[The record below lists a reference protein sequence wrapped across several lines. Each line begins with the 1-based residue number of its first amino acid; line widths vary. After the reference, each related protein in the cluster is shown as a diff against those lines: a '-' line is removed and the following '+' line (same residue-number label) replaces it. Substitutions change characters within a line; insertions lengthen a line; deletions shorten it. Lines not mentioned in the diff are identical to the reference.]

1 MTAPLTTA
9 SVSSDMR
16 IRLHL
21 PRADFALEVDLCLP
35 GHGISVLFGAS
46 GSGKTSL
53 LRCVA
58 GLERA
63 SHASVALGA
72 EQWQDDIKGV
82 FLPPWRRPLG
92 YVFQEASLFD
102 HLNVRDNLQFGLRR
116 TQSSSGEAVLQAAI
130 TLLGIGD
137 LLGRRTNQLS
147 GGERQ
152 RVAIA
157 RALATQP
164 RLLLL
169 DEPLAALDHAR
180 RQEVLPWLER
190 LRDQLKIPMLYVTH
204 SLDEV
209 ARLADTLVLL
219 ERGQVR
225 ACGPVAEVL
234 AGGGVLG
241 LAASDV
247 LGEGLGALLHA
258 TLAERDLRWQ
268 LARMDFAGGS
278 LWLRDTGM
286 ELGQSVRL
294 RVLARDVSISLE
306 QPRQSSIQNL
316 LLCVVVALEPD
327 GHPSQQRVRLQCGD
341 AKLVARITARAV
353 NALAL
358 APGRSVWAQV
368 KSVALVE

>member
-1 MTAPLTTA
+1 MQ
-9 SVSSDMR
+9 

-21 PRADFALEVDLCLP
+21 PRADLALDVDLCLP
-35 GHGISVLFGAS
+35 GQGISVLFGAS

-63 SHASVALGA
+63 SQARLALGA
-72 EQWQDDIKGV
+72 DLWQDDSKGV
-82 FLPPWRRPLG
+82 FLPTWRRPLG

-102 HLNVRDNLQFGLRR
+102 HLDVRGNLHFGLQRAK
-116 TQSSSGEAVLQAAI
+116 SASGEAALQTAI
-130 TLLGIGD
+130 DLLGIGG
-137 LLGRRTNQLS
+137 LLGRRTTELS

-219 ERGQVR
+219 ERGKAR

-241 LAASDV
+241 LAAPDV

-258 TLAERDLRWQ
+258 TVAERDARWQ

-278 LWLRDTGM
+278 LWLRDTGLA
-286 ELGQSVRL
+286 LGQAVRL
-294 RVLARDVSISLE
+294 RVLARDVSIALE
-306 QPRQSSIQNL
+306 QPSQSSIQNQL
-316 LLCVVVALEPD
+316 PCVVLALEPD
-327 GHPSQQRVRLQCGD
+327 GHPSQLRVRLQCG
-341 AKLVARITARAV
+341 AATLVARVTARAV
-353 NALAL
+353 DALAL
-358 APGRSVWAQV
+358 APGQSVWAQV